1 MLKICVLRTM
11 EKISYFHMEHPIP
24 FLTVLFGAIFMIR
37 SFAVP
42 GRELPGLIFTL
53 AQAIQLP
60 ICIGLTLRVS
70 LKKKAAPV
78 IPSQPLFHNDPYVGG
93 NSDEDDGNQIELG
106 PLPQNG
112 CQSSQD
118 LGHDLQQNEGLPGQP
133 LQGLAKPCDDQ
144 VQISHHM

>member
-1 MLKICVLRTM
+1 MRITNM
-11 EKISYFHMEHPIP
+11 EKISHFQMEHPIP

-60 ICIGLTLRVS
+60 ICIGLTLRVA

-78 IPSQPLFHNDPYVGG
+78 IPSQPLFHNDPYVGD
-93 NSDEDDGNQIELG
+93 NSDENDENQMELG

-112 CQSSQD
+112 CQSIQD

-133 LQGLAKPCDDQ
+133 LQSLAKPYDN
-144 VQISHHM
+144 QISHHM